1 MITSRL
7 ALPVLLYFYQG
18 DLTQDDAD
26 KVLDAFKDKDV
37 HFRKVT
43 DINDTRDIVER
54 CTYVSGTVPLIYF
67 VRKAAD
73 VMTGGVLADPL
84 GRTGATSAT
93 TKKSDGIEDTGGKVT
108 ITTGHVQPTDAAIA
122 ADLLKEEIEQVETK
136 TAEPD
141 IKADDVKVDENAT
154 TAASSVTGQL
164 PAETAQKAAAAQAAA
179 AQAAPAAAP
188 AAPAAPKPATA
199 PKAPTK

>member
-1 MITSRL
+1 MLNSRV
-7 ALPVLLYFYQG
+7 ALPVVLYFYQG
-18 DLTQDDAD
+18 EITQAD
-26 KVLDAFKDKDV
+26 VDTVLDSFKGKDV

-67 VRKAAD
+67 VRKAPD

-84 GRTGATSAT
+84 GRTGATAAT
-93 TKKSDGIEDTGGKVT
+93 TKKSDGVTVSDEKVT
-108 ITTGHVQPTDAAIA
+108 LTTGHVQPTDANIA
-122 ADLLKEEIEQVETK
+122 AELLKEEIEQTTAK
-136 TAEPD
+136 TEEPE

-154 TAASSVTGQL
+154 NAASSVTGQL
-164 PAETAQKAAAAQAAA
+164 PAETVQKAAAA
-179 AQAAPAAAP
+179 APA

>member
-1 MITSRL
+1 MLNSRV
-7 ALPVLLYFYQG
+7 ALPVVLYFYQG
-18 DLTQDDAD
+18 EITQAD
-26 KVLDAFKDKDV
+26 VDTVLDSFKEKDV

-67 VRKAAD
+67 VRKAPD

-93 TKKSDGIEDTGGKVT
+93 TKKADGVTVSDEKVT
-108 ITTGHVQPTDAAIA
+108 LTTGHVQPTDANIA
-122 ADLLKEEIEQVETK
+122 AELLKEEIEQITAK
-136 TAEPD
+136 TEEPE
-141 IKADDVKVDENAT
+141 IKSDDVKVDENAT
-154 TAASSVTGQL
+154 NAASSVTGQL
-164 PAETAQKAAAAQAAA
+164 PAETAQKVAAAA
-179 AQAAPAAAP
+179 APA